1 MTDRTYST
9 TGTNNVT
16 SDYEGYANPLP
27 VYANNAVDKMTN
39 ENIYNKVHEAND
51 AGQQLKAAWLQG
63 VMDFGTK
70 PETPAWQSSTV
81 ESTPPLTLNRTT
93 TRNWGEPAYEAPYT
107 DPRGRANPHSTS
119 YYTFGKK

>member
-39 ENIYNKVHEAND
+39 ENIYNKVHEANEV
-51 AGQQLKAAWLQG
+51 GQQLKAAILQG
-63 VMDFGTK
+63 VKDFGKQPATQTRSITTPK
-70 PETPAWQSSTV
+70 PAWKKSTIDYNYPEV
-81 ESTPPLTLNRTT
+81 HYPLDKGKRMTVKELGAAPPLFEHIRRL
-93 TRNWGEPAYEAPYT
+93 
-107 DPRGRANPHSTS
+107 
-119 YYTFGKK
+119 